1 MWSAFFTNADANLYV
16 FVGHPVDC
24 KVWQNP
30 LSLFRGA
37 EYQRYTKATGSEPLT
52 YYDMNLSAQD
62 HQTLF
67 TCEYDIGK
75 TDYEGEFHCCCFS
88 DIDQH
93 WKLLQQIRLI
103 FLCRHICFSLYFYC
117 MMQQC

>member
-1 MWSAFFTNADANLYV
+1 MDGQTLLTSIVVASLLCQT
-16 FVGHPVDC
+16 VDC

-75 TDYEGEFHCCCFS
+75 TDYEGELCYCQSVNLHRSVETCS
-88 DIDQH
+88 Y
-93 WKLLQQIRLI
+93 LLL
-103 FLCRHICFSLYFYC
+103 
-117 MMQQC
+117 

>member
-1 MWSAFFTNADANLYV
+1 MWC
-16 FVGHPVDC
+16 GEDC

-75 TDYEGEFHCCCFS
+75 TDYEGELCCFALPMVPS
-88 DIDQH
+88 
-93 WKLLQQIRLI
+93 LLIVVRRFEL
-103 FLCRHICFSLYFYC
+103 LCMLHITW
-117 MMQQC
+117 

>member
-1 MWSAFFTNADANLYV
+1 MTYTVLSGTLNSTIPYHTMKTESVCVHNA
-16 FVGHPVDC
+16 DC

-75 TDYEGEFHCCCFS
+75 TDCEGESFVRPRS
-88 DIDQH
+88 
-93 WKLLQQIRLI
+93 L
-103 FLCRHICFSLYFYC
+103 HICQVIHDASRNSDSSLLSDC
-117 MMQQC
+117 

>member
-1 MWSAFFTNADANLYV
+1 MYHYNRHKFFVVIYS
-16 FVGHPVDC
+16 DC

-37 EYQRYTKATGSEPLT
+37 EYQRFTWATGSEPLT

-67 TCEYDIGK
+67 TCEYDVGK
-75 TDYEGEFHCCCFS
+75 TDYEGA
-88 DIDQH
+88 
-93 WKLLQQIRLI
+93 
-103 FLCRHICFSLYFYC
+103 
-117 MMQQC
+117 

>member
-1 MWSAFFTNADANLYV
+1 MKVSIIYV
-16 FVGHPVDC
+16 FIKLYYCVLCDIDC

-75 TDYEGEFHCCCFS
+75 TDYEGKCYSFQCDLVCVYPFWICCMV
-88 DIDQH
+88 IE
-93 WKLLQQIRLI
+93 LA
-103 FLCRHICFSLYFYC
+103 C
-117 MMQQC
+117 MI

>member
-1 MWSAFFTNADANLYV
+1 MCYA
-16 FVGHPVDC
+16 VDC

-37 EYQRYTKATGSEPLT
+37 EYQRYTNATGSEPLT

-75 TDYEGEFHCCCFS
+75 TDYEGELCFIAAS
-88 DIDQH
+88 LIVE
-93 WKLLQQIRLI
+93 LLS
-103 FLCRHICFSLYFYC
+103 CRVLQKRFYTVGHKNVAVYI
-117 MMQQC
+117 

>member
-1 MWSAFFTNADANLYV
+1 MLNCTELV
-16 FVGHPVDC
+16 LGVDC

-75 TDYEGEFHCCCFS
+75 TDYEGE
-88 DIDQH
+88 
-93 WKLLQQIRLI
+93 LLRYLLVNYVTSVDLSLI
-103 FLCRHICFSLYFYC
+103 S
-117 MMQQC
+117 